1 MANLFKLITL
11 MLVVKMIIDGILH
24 IIRTKSVIANITT
37 LAVLWLVIVAT
48 NYTLIGY
55 CIGMFLGITSGVW
68 VHFCL
73 VEYKK
78 E

>member
-1 MANLFKLITL
+1 MANLFKLIKL
-11 MLVVKMIIDGILH
+11 MLIVKMLIDGILY
-24 IIRTKSVIANITT
+24 IIRKKSVLANITT

-55 CIGMFLGITSGVW
+55 CIGMFLGITSGIW

-73 VEYKK
+73 VDHKK

>member
-11 MLVVKMIIDGILH
+11 MLIVKMIIYGIFY
-24 IIRTKSVIANITT
+24 IIKTKSVLANITT

-55 CIGMFLGITSGVW
+55 CIGMFLGVTSGVW
-68 VHFCL
+68 VQFCL
-73 VEYKK
+73 VEHKK